1 MIAPVSL
8 LVSCQALGAAVG
20 VFAAIWSELAYM
32 RAMRD
37 GRIDDAERAHLRI
50 IGRGLRFGLLLLLLS
65 SLGLVIAAYMN
76 PSVTQPAVT
85 TEYWTLT
92 TLVFVVIAGSWAL
105 SRRRISFALGSAIT
119 FTAWWYIAFLTLG
132 NLPALSFGSAVAF
145 FVVAAA
151 LLFAILSS
159 ARFFLLGDKS
169 GRGG

>member
-1 MIAPVSL
+1 MIAPAAL
-8 LVSCQALGAAVG
+8 LVSCQALGAMVGAV
-20 VFAAIWSELAYM
+20 AAVWSEIAYV

-65 SLGLVIAAYMN
+65 SLGLVIIAYQSSGV
-76 PSVTQPAVT
+76 PQPAVT

-92 TLVFVVIAGSWAL
+92 ALAFVIIAGSWAL

-119 FTAWWYIAFLTLG
+119 FTAWWYLAFLTLG
-132 NLPALSFGSAVAF
+132 RLPTLPFGSAVAF
-145 FVVAAA
+145 FVIAFA
-151 LLFAILSS
+151 LLYATLSS
-159 ARFFLLGDKS
+159 ARFLLLGAKN